1 MKRTVQELKETAYD
15 ERLGVEVI
23 DSSLLLGLEW
33 GELARARRALEKVEE
48 NVLLDKKEEEA
59 IRTVVALISK
69 LE

>member
-33 GELARARRALEKVEE
+33 GELASARRALEKVEE

>member
-23 DSSLLLGLEW
+23 DSSLLLDLEW
-33 GELARARRALEKVEE
+33 GELARARRALEKVREE
-48 NVLLDKKEEEA
+48 IILTPEEEEA
-59 IRTVVALISK
+59 IKIAIDLLRK